1 MGRGDLIDDYLLLWV
16 LLAVATGV
24 LLPEIAVLTQFSTPI
39 LAIMIGSVSLTLS
52 VERFREISLRMLGL
66 ALAGHAAMPAVALAI
81 ARLLDLSPALTVGF
95 VLVGAVTPELVSPT
109 MTELAGGKTA
119 LTTTAL
125 VVTGIASLGYVPG
138 VLALAFGETVAV
150 DSILIIEQLFVA
162 VVLPMVIA
170 VGTRTASPEFV
181 SRYDDLYPSIS
192 ALMVIAIIGG
202 VTAANV
208 AVVRSDFGLL
218 VPVGLGVLALN
229 AAGYLLG
236 WVGGLREERPDRIAL
251 VLSVGTRD
259 FAVAAALIVASGL
272 PAVASLPAV
281 VFGIVEMVT
290 SAGLAR
296 YFGREQ

>member
-16 LLAVATGV
+16 LLAVGTGV
-24 LLPEIAVLTQFSTPI
+24 LVPEVAVLTEFSTPI

-52 VERFREISLRMLGL
+52 VERFVEIDLRMLGP
-66 ALAGHAAMPAVALAI
+66 ALLGHAAMPAVALAI
-81 ARLLDLSPALTVGF
+81 ARLLELSPALAVGF

-119 LTTTAL
+119 LTTTVL
-125 VVTGIASLGYVPG
+125 VVTGIASLGYVPD
-138 VLALAFGETVAV
+138 VLALGFRDAVAV
-150 DSILIIEQLFVA
+150 DAVLIIEGLFVA
-162 VVLPMVIA
+162 VVLPMVLA
-170 VGTRTASPEFV
+170 VGARTWNPEFV

-208 AVVRSDFGLL
+208 EVVRSDIGLL
-218 VPVGLGVLALN
+218 VPVGFGVLALN
-229 AAGYLLG
+229 GSGYLLG
-236 WVGGLREERPDRIAL
+236 WAGGVREERPDRIAL
-251 VLSVGTRD
+251 ALSVGTRD

-272 PAVASLPAV
+272 PAIASLPAV
-281 VFGIVEMVT
+281 AFGIIEMVT

-296 YFGREQ
+296 YFARE

>member
-1 MGRGDLIDDYLLLWV
+1 
-16 LLAVATGV
+16 
-24 LLPEIAVLTQFSTPI
+24 
-39 LAIMIGSVSLTLS
+39 
-52 VERFREISLRMLGL
+52 
-66 ALAGHAAMPAVALAI
+66 
-81 ARLLDLSPALTVGF
+81 
-95 VLVGAVTPELVSPT
+95 
-109 MTELAGGKTA
+109 
-119 LTTTAL
+119 
-125 VVTGIASLGYVPG
+125 
-138 VLALAFGETVAV
+138 
-150 DSILIIEQLFVA
+150 
-162 VVLPMVIA
+162 MVIA

>member
-16 LLAVATGV
+16 LLAVGTGV
-24 LLPEIAVLTQFSTPI
+24 LVPEVAVLTEFSTPI

-52 VERFREISLRMLGL
+52 VERFVEIDLRTLGP
-66 ALAGHAAMPAVALAI
+66 ALLGHAAMPAVALAI
-81 ARLLDLSPALTVGF
+81 ARLLELSPALAVGF

-119 LTTTAL
+119 LTTTVL

-138 VLALAFGETVAV
+138 VLALGFRDAVAV
-150 DSILIIEQLFVA
+150 DAVLIIEGLFVA
-162 VVLPMVIA
+162 VVLPMVLA
-170 VGTRTASPEFV
+170 VGARTWNPGLV

-208 AVVRSDFGLL
+208 EVVRSDISLL
-218 VPVGLGVLALN
+218 VPVGFGVLALN
-229 AAGYLLG
+229 GSGYLLG
-236 WVGGLREERPDRIAL
+236 WAGGVREERPDRIAL
-251 VLSVGTRD
+251 ALSVGTRD

-272 PAVASLPAV
+272 PAIASLPAV
-281 VFGIVEMVT
+281 AFGIIEMMT

-296 YFGREQ
+296 YFARE